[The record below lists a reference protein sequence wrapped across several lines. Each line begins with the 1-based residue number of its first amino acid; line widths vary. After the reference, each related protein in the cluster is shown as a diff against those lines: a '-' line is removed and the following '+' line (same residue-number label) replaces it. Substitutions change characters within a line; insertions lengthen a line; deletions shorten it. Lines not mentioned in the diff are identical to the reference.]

1 MSNQA
6 RYFYRYEAKSIQR
19 YVLASDRLRE
29 VKGASAIVEELAGLF
44 KQAIE
49 AQGRGE
55 YRYAAAGGGTA
66 TFDSRDAA
74 DDFYAHWPMVVA
86 QHAPGLQ
93 VVQAIV
99 DLEAVAP
106 ASVIDA
112 LTGQLTA
119 DRSRLHIDLPEAGPI
134 VARAPRSGLP
144 AVAIGD
150 GIRTVARSQVERRR
164 ETLFDAAAA
173 ASVAAAGGPNGDRLR
188 DRIVMRSSL
197 AGLRFMDDID
207 DLNARY
213 VAVVH
218 ADGNGIGAILRRVT
232 AAARDR
238 TTMIAELTRFSDALK
253 HATEQ
258 AVGDAI
264 TAALDAAQYPPG
276 RRDGQVFPGRPVVV
290 GGDDMTFVLRSD
302 LALAFVEKYLEV
314 FERETT
320 GMVTVPRETGRPD
333 DPSPPYLTACAGIA
347 FVHQNYPFH
356 LAYDLAYSL
365 CDFTKDTLRHAKLG
379 MRSAMHFHRVT
390 DTVTD
395 KYGTDVLEAQLTT
408 PEEYVL
414 TRGPF
419 LRRASTSHPP
429 APTIAG
435 LRALA
440 ETVADDGERAGDD
453 RTASHD
459 DERGSTSVKVP
470 RSAINDVVQHMAA
483 GRSDLAKDRL
493 LRLREVMVDPV
504 RGPRSRDAWEAF
516 ETKMRALH
524 LDLDS
529 GGWGEDAYGRTS
541 TALADVLDLL
551 PVTKWST
558 KR

>member
-1 MSNQA
+1 
-6 RYFYRYEAKSIQR
+6 
-19 YVLASDRLRE
+19 
-29 VKGASAIVEELAGLF
+29 
-44 KQAIE
+44 
-49 AQGRGE
+49 
-55 YRYAAAGGGTA
+55 
-66 TFDSRDAA
+66 
-74 DDFYAHWPMVVA
+74 
-86 QHAPGLQ
+86 
-93 VVQAIV
+93 
-99 DLEAVAP
+99 
-106 ASVIDA
+106 
-112 LTGQLTA
+112 
-119 DRSRLHIDLPEAGPI
+119 
-134 VARAPRSGLP
+134 
-144 AVAIGD
+144 
-150 GIRTVARSQVERRR
+150 
-164 ETLFDAAAA
+164 
-173 ASVAAAGGPNGDRLR
+173 
-188 DRIVMRSSL
+188 
-197 AGLRFMDDID
+197 
-207 DLNARY
+207 
-213 VAVVH
+213 
-218 ADGNGIGAILRRVT
+218 
-232 AAARDR
+232 
-238 TTMIAELTRFSDALK
+238 
-253 HATEQ
+253 
-258 AVGDAI
+258 
-264 TAALDAAQYPPG
+264 
-276 RRDGQVFPGRPVVV
+276 
-290 GGDDMTFVLRSD
+290 
-302 LALAFVEKYLEV
+302 
-314 FERETT
+314 
-320 GMVTVPRETGRPD
+320 
-333 DPSPPYLTACAGIA
+333 
-347 FVHQNYPFH
+347 
-356 LAYDLAYSL
+356 
-365 CDFTKDTLRHAKLG
+365 
-379 MRSAMHFHRVT
+379 MHFHRVT

-395 KYGTDVLEAQLTT
+395 KFGTDVLEAQLTT

-453 RTASHD
+453 RTASQD